1 MRLSLHILA
10 DWLAKY
16 RPQAS
21 IVSGRRS
28 IRNVRPFSD
37 EHQVMPS
44 NVYVSRAGDSGGV
57 MCIHENDFL
66 LLHTD
71 DENQVLNDIMDALD
85 YYNGWSDRLNQQLAE
100 LSMEELLTECSA
112 VMGGMLLLTDASY
125 YVLARTETPPELEED
140 PALRLVEQHN
150 IMSLEQIL
158 NVEEDNRIR
167 ERRSS
172 YLMRC
177 DGFFEPPTVRNLFTQ
192 DRHWGWLVSVHANP
206 TQGLMDVQ
214 DEFGELFERWMD
226 LHRELQGKWERT
238 GVFLEIMDGGS
249 LDRSNL
255 EFRLQLLGWQADDEK
270 YVYAVA
276 LPSGH
281 SGSQLAYVRKL
292 DQLTQTG
299 CAFVHRDRLLLV
311 YNSSTGARPA
321 FEQRLTA
328 LLQDSGCT
336 AGRSP
341 IFTDIFALPQHCELA
356 CAAASAAPPDAAP
369 LRRFEDAALRYGLSQ
384 LQKHTGSWLCHPAL
398 PQLQNYDRENH
409 TELCRTLQV
418 YLESERSYVETAKR
432 LFIHRNSLLYRV
444 QRIEELTGLD
454 LSDPSIRLHLLLSY
468 AIQTEKGA
476 QA

>member
-16 RPQAS
+16 HPQAS
-21 IVSGRRS
+21 IVSGQRT

-37 EHQVMPS
+37 EHQVTPS
-44 NVYVSRAGDSGGV
+44 NVYVSRVGDSGGV

-100 LSMEELLTECSA
+100 LSMEELLAECSA
-112 VMGGMLLLTDASY
+112 VMGGMLMLTDASY
-125 YVLARTETPPELEED
+125 YVLARTETPLELQED
-140 PALRLVEQHN
+140 PMLMLVEQHN
-150 IMSLEQIL
+150 IMSMEQIL
-158 NVEEDNRIR
+158 NVEEDDRIR
-167 ERRSS
+167 QRRSS
-172 YLMRC
+172 YLMHC
-177 DGFFEPPTVRNLFTQ
+177 DGFVEPPTVRNLFSQ

-206 TQGLMDVQ
+206 TQGRMDVQ
-214 DEFGELFERWMD
+214 DEFGELFERWME

-249 LDRSNL
+249 IDRSNL
-255 EFRLQLLGWQADDEK
+255 EFRLQLLGWQSGDEK

-276 LPSGH
+276 LPPEH
-281 SGSQLAYVRKL
+281 QGSQLAYVRKL
-292 DQLTQTG
+292 DQLTRAG
-299 CAFVHRDRLLLV
+299 CSFVHQDRLLLV
-311 YNSSTGARPA
+311 YNGSAGDRFA

-328 LLQDSGCT
+328 LLQDSDCS

-341 IFTDIFALPQHCELA
+341 MFTDIFALPQHCELA
-356 CAAASAAPPDAAP
+356 CAAAKNAPPGAP
-369 LRRFEDAALRYGLSQ
+369 PIRLFEDTALGYGLSQ
-384 LQKHTGSWLCHPAL
+384 LRTHTGDWFCHPAL
-398 PQLQNYDRENH
+398 RQLQAYDRENH
-409 TELCRTLQV
+409 KELCRTLQV

-444 QRIEELTGLD
+444 QRIEELTALD
-454 LSDPSIRLHLLLSY
+454 LDDPATRLHLLLSY
-468 AIQTEKGA
+468 AVFDD
-476 QA
+476 